1 MVMLKLFDIMY
12 GACESTGVSSSEKN
26 NRMKLYIHS
35 AGIISAAGNNNADE
49 FLVTVPTQEAGTMW
63 LCREPDYSHYI
74 PAMQLRRMS
83 KAVRMGIGA
92 SKIALQKAGI
102 EKPDAFSVGTAY
114 GCLQDTEV
122 FLSKM
127 VNQQEQMLTPT
138 AFIQSTHNTVAGQI
152 ALLHGCKGHNL
163 TFVHRGHSFE
173 QAMINTTLYLSEH
186 PQHTVLVGGIDELT
200 TTADTVLQSF
210 GKTNNAEG
218 SSFFAVSNQSSSVC
232 VHDITTLTTKN
243 TATIAEAIEAML
255 QRHQWT
261 MDDIDAVLV
270 GVTGDATV
278 DTSYKL
284 LTQQIFQQT
293 PQLSFKNLCGDYPT
307 ATAFALGLLLECRYK
322 GFPGECII
330 NQAPK
335 SIGKTMIVSNYEDFW
350 SIWLVQ
356 CEG

>member
-1 MVMLKLFDIMY
+1 
-12 GACESTGVSSSEKN
+12 
-26 NRMKLYIHS
+26 MKLYIHS
-35 AGIISAAGNNNADE
+35 VGIISAAGNNNADD
-49 FLVTVPTQEAGTMW
+49 FLATIPAQEVGAIW

-74 PAMQLRRMS
+74 PTMQLRRMS

-127 VNQQEQMLTPT
+127 VNQHEQMLTPT

-152 ALLHGCKGHNL
+152 ALLHGCNGHNL

-173 QAMINTTLYLSEH
+173 QAMINTALYLGEH

-200 TTADTVLQSF
+200 ATADAVLQSF
-210 GKTNNAEG
+210 GKKHNAEG
-218 SSFFAVSNQSSSVC
+218 SSFFTVSNQPSPVC
-232 VHDITTLTTKN
+232 VNDITTLTTKD
-243 TATIAEAIEAML
+243 TASVAEAIAAML
-255 QRHQWT
+255 QRNQWT

-278 DTSYKL
+278 DEAYEL
-284 LTQQIFQQT
+284 LSQLIFQQT

-335 SIGKTMIVSNYEDFW
+335 TIGKTMMVSNYDDFW

-356 CEG
+356 CEGQ